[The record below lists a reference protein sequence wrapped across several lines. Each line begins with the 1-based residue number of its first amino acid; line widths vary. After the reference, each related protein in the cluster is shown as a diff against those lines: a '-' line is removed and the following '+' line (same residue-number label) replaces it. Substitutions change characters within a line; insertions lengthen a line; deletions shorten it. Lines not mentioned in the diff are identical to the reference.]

1 MGLWK
6 KRPQASSHNGVKKK
20 GKVGRFF
27 SAFGRCI
34 AILIFMG
41 IIAGSTAA
49 AMFSVYVFNSL
60 EGEPDLR
67 LEDITM
73 SNTSTVYAIDSE
85 TGEYQKIR
93 ELHGDQNRQ
102 EIQYSDIPKDVINCV
117 VAAED
122 KRYWEHNG
130 VDWIRTIA
138 STITFITGTDTQGGS
153 TITQQVIKNLTG
165 NDAFSPERKVKEIFA
180 AIKLNKYY
188 SKAQVLEVY
197 LNYVFFGNN
206 LNGIQAAANGY
217 FNKDVSELNMA
228 EIATIIATTKNPTK
242 FNPRTENGMRENKI
256 RREYI
261 LNEMVK
267 MGTLSAEDYDYWVDY
282 DVEVVK
288 KRQEATVQLSDGWYI
303 DQVIEDVVNDLMEE
317 KGYTRDYAE
326 SYIKNGGLSIYACV
340 DEEIQAKMEAV
351 YADNANFPPVNNET
365 YPETAAITIA
375 PTGQILGIIGGNEK
389 TTARGWNNATM
400 TVRHPG
406 SSIKPISAYLQ
417 AFESDLVTWSSLWD
431 DNPIPDYFG
440 PNQPGPK
447 NYDARYRGAV
457 TIQYAIQ
464 QSVNTVPVKLIQ
476 TVTPERSYNFLKN
489 KFQFGSL
496 SENDISLSP
505 MALGGMTYG
514 VTLRELTGA
523 YQVFVSEGKYVK
535 PYTYTKVTDR
545 DGNIVLEQNT
555 TQVRI
560 ISDQTATIL
569 NKLLQTVITQ
579 GTGAAGNLYSIGM
592 PAGGKTGSSTGT
604 KLVNGVIT
612 PVDNDNLWFVGF
624 TPYYITGVWMG
635 YDDHSEIYYSSYPTP
650 KLWKNI
656 MLPLH
661 EGLSPKQF
669 AENEH
674 VVQMTYCLET
684 GEIATPNCTE
694 TAVGWYK
701 DTVIPSNCTY
711 HFSGYYNEEDEDSSQ
726 NRIDWDDWFNDDD
739 D

>member
-188 SKAQVLEVY
+188 SKEQVLEVY

>member
-188 SKAQVLEVY
+188 SKEQVLEVY

-267 MGTLSAEDYDYWVDY
+267 MGTLSTEDYDYWVDY

>member
-188 SKAQVLEVY
+188 SKEQVLEVY

-267 MGTLSAEDYDYWVDY
+267 MGTLSTEDYDYWVDY

-711 HFSGYYNEEDEDSSQ
+711 HFSGYYNEEDEDSSD
-726 NRIDWDDWFNDDD
+726 NLIDWNDWFNDDND
-739 D
+739 

>member
-188 SKAQVLEVY
+188 SKEQVLEVY

-389 TTARGWNNATM
+389 TTARGWTNATM

-406 SSIKPISAYLQ
+406 SSIKPISAYVQ
-417 AFESDLVTWSSLWD
+417 A
-431 DNPIPDYFG
+431 
-440 PNQPGPK
+440 
-447 NYDARYRGAV
+447 
-457 TIQYAIQ
+457 
-464 QSVNTVPVKLIQ
+464 
-476 TVTPERSYNFLKN
+476 
-489 KFQFGSL
+489 
-496 SENDISLSP
+496 
-505 MALGGMTYG
+505 
-514 VTLRELTGA
+514 
-523 YQVFVSEGKYVK
+523 
-535 PYTYTKVTDR
+535 
-545 DGNIVLEQNT
+545 
-555 TQVRI
+555 
-560 ISDQTATIL
+560 
-569 NKLLQTVITQ
+569 
-579 GTGAAGNLYSIGM
+579 
-592 PAGGKTGSSTGT
+592 
-604 KLVNGVIT
+604 
-612 PVDNDNLWFVGF
+612 
-624 TPYYITGVWMG
+624 
-635 YDDHSEIYYSSYPTP
+635 
-650 KLWKNI
+650 
-656 MLPLH
+656 
-661 EGLSPKQF
+661 
-669 AENEH
+669 
-674 VVQMTYCLET
+674 
-684 GEIATPNCTE
+684 
-694 TAVGWYK
+694 
-701 DTVIPSNCTY
+701 
-711 HFSGYYNEEDEDSSQ
+711 
-726 NRIDWDDWFNDDD
+726 
-739 D
+739 

>member
-188 SKAQVLEVY
+188 SKEQVLEVY

-726 NRIDWDDWFNDDD
+726 NRINWDDWFNDDD